1 MNSKAKA
8 READPEMSDKY
19 EHETVL
25 PDVTMEHLNIRE
37 DGTYI
42 DCTAGGGGHSARIL
56 ERLNKDGMLVAMDR
70 DAEAV
75 EATKKRLSDMKVS
88 GKYTV
93 IKENFVNIDKIID
106 EYAPG
111 GADGILMDLG
121 VSSWQ
126 LDDAA
131 RGFSYHSEAK
141 LDMRMDKNEELTAF
155 DVVNGY
161 SREHLITIIRKY
173 GEERYAGRIAN
184 AITRKRSEKPIET
197 TTELAEIIKYAYP
210 PKDRF
215 KGGHP
220 ARRTFQAIRIEVNK
234 ELENLEEALQKAA
247 ERLAPGG
254 RLAVISF
261 HSLEDRIVKVT
272 FSKLENPCICPPYFP
287 VCVCKRVGGHKVISK
302 KPITPASEEIDD
314 NRRSRSSKLR
324 IIERNTT

>member
-1 MNSKAKA
+1 MNG
-8 READPEMSDKY
+8 EF

-25 PDVTMEHLNIRE
+25 SEETIDYLNIRA

-42 DCTAGGGGHSARIL
+42 DCTAGGGGHSAGIL
-56 ERLNKDGMLVAMDR
+56 ERLDGSGLLIALDR

-75 EATKKRLSDMKVS
+75 EATNRRLKSLKLPGRYM
-88 GKYTV
+88 V
-93 IKENFVNIDKIID
+93 IKENFVNIDKII
-106 EYAPG
+106 EEFAPG
-111 GADGILMDLG
+111 GADGIVMDLG

-126 LDDAA
+126 LDEAD
-131 RGFSYHSEAK
+131 RGFSYHNEAG
-141 LDMRMDKNEELTAF
+141 LDMRMDTTQELTAY
-155 DVVNGY
+155 DVVNTY
-161 SREHLITIIRKY
+161 PKEKLIEVIRRF
-173 GEERYAGRIAN
+173 GEERYAGRIAG
-184 AITRKRSEKPIET
+184 AIIRKRAEKPIET
-197 TTELAEIIKYAYP
+197 TTELAETVKYAYP
-210 PKDRF
+210 PKERF

-234 ELENLEEALQKAA
+234 ELEILEKALGKAA
-247 ERLAPGG
+247 EGLAPGG

-287 VCVCKRVGGHKVISK
+287 VCVCERVSRHTVISK

-324 IIERNTT
+324 IIERNKT